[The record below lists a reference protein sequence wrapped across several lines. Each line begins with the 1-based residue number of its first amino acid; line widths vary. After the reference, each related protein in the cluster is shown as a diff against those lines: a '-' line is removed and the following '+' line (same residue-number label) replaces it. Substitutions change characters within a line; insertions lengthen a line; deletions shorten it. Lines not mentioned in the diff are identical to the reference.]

1 MKYVI
6 SSTSFTSLE
15 KALKQLNE
23 WQEEDCLDEEARVY
37 EVKKEYKIVKNL
49 SLQEVKK

>member
-6 SSTSFTSLE
+6 SSTSFTDLE
-15 KALKQLNE
+15 KVLKQLSDWE
-23 WQEEDCLDEEARVY
+23 KDGYLDEKAMVY